1 MSIAGEAVADDL
13 GIDGRATRL
22 GVLEFFEHHHAGT
35 LAHDEAV
42 TVDVP
47 RARAPLGRVVELG
60 RQRAR
65 EIGRAHVWT
74 PVTNAHLVCRPLL
87 EKKNISV
94 SNRIPTKLHNIY
106 KYD

>member
-65 EIGRAHVWT
+65 SREARDADAADSGPGAPPPHHTATSPHNEAGGHT
-74 PVTNAHLVCRPLL
+74 PL
-87 EKKNISV
+87 S
-94 SNRIPTKLHNIY
+94 
-106 KYD
+106 D